1 MCAALPPFGRLPAAP
16 LAMCGSMALGA
27 GWQAEGE
34 GQRHVGTRQLQRD
47 GGQSGPHQQLL
58 TRRLR
63 QAAGRVG
70 RRGVVVGSARVERSG
85 AGRRLRCSVL
95 HIQKLEIG
103 HAQQPQYCPRV
114 HTHQC
119 AGSCSTSLPPCLAAC
134 FARCCGRSRGRHT
147 LDQARLRRLDGR
159 MRAAPVLG
167 RTGALPSPAYAPP
180 LLLQPPPAGT

>member
-103 HAQQPQYCPRV
+103 HAQQPQYCPHSPVCRQLLQFAAALLGRLLCQV
-114 HTHQC
+114 LRQEQRKAHT
-119 AGSCSTSLPPCLAAC
+119 
-134 FARCCGRSRGRHT
+134 
-147 LDQARLRRLDGR
+147 DQARLRRLDGR

-167 RTGALPSPAYAPP
+167 RTGALLSPAYTPP